1 MNSILRGL
9 RTIFG
14 IELRPKTR
22 LSDEQAMEIAAAYVK
37 AGNLGWDNTHLGPF
51 EVRHVDGALV
61 WTLRTN
67 TVGSWLTVDVDD
79 ATGEVL
85 GHKRHGIR

>member
-1 MNSILRGL
+1 MISILRGL

-22 LSDEQAMEIAAAYVK
+22 LSDEQAMEIAAAYVE
-37 AGNLGWDNTHLGPF
+37 AHNLGWEHAHLGPY
-51 EVRHVDGALV
+51 EVRHVDGRLV

-67 TVGSWLTVDVDD
+67 TVGSWMTVDIDD
-79 ATGEVL
+79 TTGEVL
-85 GHKRHGIR
+85 GHQSHGIR